1 MCCLELVLHA
11 TPYMPTT
18 PFPHTIHFPHRL
30 PPTPILPPKKNTRR
44 GSLVYSLLLEEEEE
58 RKENKKEN
66 KRQKENLSVMLL
78 CPLFLFC
85 FFALN
90 KRGHYGTK
98 QPRGTG
104 PLTRPFAHLLAPLT
118 HSLDPHCLLHSRA
131 LRRSFPRLLTH
142 SLTPLRL

>member
-1 MCCLELVLHA
+1 
-11 TPYMPTT
+11 MPTT

-44 GSLVYSLLLEEEEE
+44 GSLVYSLLLEEKEE

-66 KRQKENLSVMLL
+66 KRKKENLSVMLL

-104 PLTRPFAHLLAPLT
+104 HYGTKQPKSTGPLTRPFAHLLAPLT
-118 HSLDPHCLLHSRA
+118 HSLDPHWLLHSRA
-131 LRRSFPRLLTH
+131 LLRSFPRLLTH
-142 SLTPLRL
+142 SSALVRK